1 MATTDITRIA
11 GNIQALNALNS
22 LNKINKDLAAHQ
34 ARLASGQRILEA
46 ADDPAG
52 MSLATTFD
60 VRRQGMKTALNAIGD
75 AKNLLSTQEGG
86 LSKVNDILVKMRNK
100 ALESTGDT
108 IGADEKAAIYDQM
121 KAFRDE
127 INDIVLNTEWN
138 GTSLLG
144 GSVSSSVNL
153 DFLVDADGG
162 TATFGFAAASGGI
175 YANQS
180 FYSAAAGAST
190 SVANKDVALDS
201 ITDYGTAAVAS
212 GQSELASGTYSV
224 VVSGGGATFHLEDAD
239 GNTIAIDNGSGT
251 FVTSEITITDGT
263 YDTGLGL
270 TIDLAAAG
278 TADGT
283 GTVDYVSAA
292 TTDLGLSDTSLDVSS
307 DPTGALS
314 AIDKAQTIV
323 KQAIS
328 QVGAFSARMTFK
340 EESLTVAHANTEAAY
355 NRIMNANMAEEQ
367 VEASKLQ
374 ILQQTSTAMLS
385 QANVAPQFVLSL
397 FQ

>member
-144 GSVSSSVNL
+144 GDATASVSL

-162 TATFGFAAASGGI
+162 TATFGFATATGGI
-175 YANQS
+175 NANQS
-180 FYSAAAGAST
+180 FYS
-190 SVANKDVALDS
+190 D
-201 ITDYGTAAVAS
+201 
-212 GQSELASGTYSV
+212 
-224 VVSGGGATFHLEDAD
+224 
-239 GNTIAIDNGSGT
+239 
-251 FVTSEITITDGT
+251 
-263 YDTGLGL
+263 
-270 TIDLAAAG
+270 AAAG
-278 TADGT
+278 TGSFSGT
-283 GTVDYVSAA
+283 DMGLNDVD
-292 TTDLGLSDTSLDVSS
+292 LDVSTDAS
-307 DPTGALS
+307 TALS
-314 AIDKAQTIV
+314 TIDKAQTVV

-340 EESLTVAHANTEAAY
+340 EEALTVAHANTEAAY